1 MKQKNKLTGWKKYVF
16 NELFLTGVICL
27 LIIVGAKTLNI
38 VRVSGMSMMPTFSPN
53 ELVRTTTNTSNIV
66 LDDIVVFDLEEAP
79 GEERKLIK
87 RVVGLEGDIIQVK
100 DGELY
105 RNGELIDDNFDNMNN
120 PGIASQTITVPEDEV
135 FVLGDNRNNSNDSRI
150 FGTVKLKE
158 ITNIVTGKLLSLEN
172 LKK

>member
-1 MKQKNKLTGWKKYVF
+1 MTQKSKLTGWKKYVF

-66 LDDIVVFDLEEAP
+66 LDDVVVFDLEEAP

-87 RVVGLEGDIIQVK
+87 RVVGLEGDTIQVK
-100 DGELY
+100 NGDLY
-105 RNGELIDDNFDNMNN
+105 RNGELVDDHFDNMKN

-158 ITNIVTGKLLSLEN
+158 ITNIVTGKLLSLKN

>member
-1 MKQKNKLTGWKKYVF
+1 MKQKSKLTGWKKYVF
-16 NELFLTGVICL
+16 NELFLTGAICL

-87 RVVGLEGDIIQVK
+87 RVVGLEGDTIQVK
-100 DGELY
+100 NGDLY
-105 RNGELIDDNFDNMNN
+105 RNGKLVDDNFDNMKN
-120 PGIASQTITVPEDEV
+120 PGIASQTITVPEDEA